1 MKSMMKLTGL
11 TAALV
16 MGGMF
21 ATSANAFSL
30 YSSSLLED
38 DNREKLS
45 VDLNGNGLLDVGDTL
60 RGTLEI
66 LKITD
71 LNPPFQTQLPLVPE
85 LTGIFEIEVTGKT
98 PFAPGVF
105 LYTFGPHA
113 AFGASVGATGAM
125 VAFYTGGTNLDLATC
140 ASVAACETAA
150 TDGAQWLVA
159 GFADADDEWV
169 TGGPAPENTNLL
181 GVPQATKVGFY
192 NYALSILV
200 NNTGRKL
207 FEQSL
212 TCIPGLLFTCA
223 GDGKT
228 DLVGS
233 GDILGGAG
241 VANGY
246 TSTSDFDFQLSVPE
260 PGTVAL
266 MGLGLL
272 GLGLSARR
280 RKAK

>member
-11 TAALV
+11 TAALL
-16 MGGMF
+16 MGGMI

-30 YSSSLLED
+30 YASSLLED

-66 LKITD
+66 ARIINLD
-71 LNPPFQTQLPLVPE
+71 PPFNQQDPISPE
-85 LTGIFEIEVTGKT
+85 LTGIFEIQVTSKVAT
-98 PFAPGVF
+98 ANPFLF
-105 LYTFGPHA
+105 QYTFGSNA
-113 AFGASVGATGAM
+113 AFGASVGAAGAM
-125 VAFYTGGTNLDLATC
+125 VAFYTGGTNLDLPTC

-150 TDGAQWLVA
+150 TDGANWLIA
-159 GFADADDEWV
+159 GISDADDEWV

-181 GVPQATKVGFY
+181 GVSQGTKVGFY

-207 FEQSL
+207 FEQSIT
-212 TCIPGLLFTCA
+212 TCGLQFACA

-228 DLVGS
+228 ALIGS
-233 GDILGGAG
+233 GDILGGKG
-241 VANGY
+241 VVNGY
-246 TSTSDFDFQLSVPE
+246 TSTSDFDFTLSVPE

-272 GLGLSARR
+272 GLGFSARR
-280 RKAK
+280 RNAK